1 MQITNLRRVDG
12 AGVLAYFD
20 VRLSPELELLD
31 WHLKRSRTG
40 QLRTFPP
47 QTRDTR
53 GSAVRIAPEIYDQI
67 TAQAVAIFRGQVA
80 THDRNQD

>member
-1 MQITNLRRVDG
+1 MKITNLRPLRD

-20 VRLSPELELLD
+20 VRLSPEVELLD
-31 WHLKRSRTG
+31 WHLKRSRSG

-53 GSAVRIAPEIYDQI
+53 GSAARVAPEVYDQI
-67 TAQAVAIFRGQVA
+67 TAQAVEIYEGQVA
-80 THDRNQD
+80 GHDRSAD